1 MQKFIKI
8 QLAILTLAALVFAL
22 PQHSVSAE
30 EITYPAGLNESFTP
44 IAISAGGVSTLTIE
58 IYNPNSFPLILSS
71 SPAAFTETLPANLY
85 LNTPVNAS
93 TTCVGIVTTS
103 GTTSFSLIGGT
114 VPAQVLG
121 VPGSCK
127 ISIDVTST
135 IADTYDSKIPAN
147 TLLATNPAGTLNIS
161 NDDPSSVT
169 LTVNSVQPP
178 SLSKSFSPNTIW
190 VGRTSQMTVRITNT
204 DLNSALTKVSV
215 TDSLP
220 TGINLSTAAFTSSNC
235 GSPVVTQLDGS
246 ALTTAS
252 TGIKISDAMI
262 PVNSSCSVVFTVTST
277 TPGTYLNSIPAHAVQ
292 SQQGVTNASA
302 ASAPLNVQNISISKS
317 FSPTN
322 VEAGGTSVLTVTLQ
336 NPSGADYTGV
346 GFTDTLPS
354 GMTIYQPAELSTTC
368 QTGGSPASVTTDGAN
383 GKLILSGGTIPAAN
397 SSGTP
402 VTCVV
407 TARITVAISGS
418 YTNTIPAGSLTTDI
432 PGVTNVTAATANIS
446 SYGEGYG
453 LSASKSFSPSTVGV
467 NGTSR
472 LSISLTAPADTGL
485 SQVSVVDALP
495 AGVQVAATPTKQVN
509 ANCGSP
515 TFNPQAGD
523 TQLNFSGGT
532 IPAGKSCTF
541 SVLVVSS
548 APGTYTNTISR
559 SNISTAEGRNI
570 SGNISAKLTVSG
582 ISVNKSFTPTAV
594 NKGGISTLT
603 VIITNINS
611 EQLNAVH
618 FLDTLPSGLVIAPT
632 PNLLNTCNGSVGV
645 TPGGSTIELTGGVIP
660 SQVGSVAGICTV
672 NVDVQALTD
681 NNKVNTIAAGAVT
694 GTLALS
700 NISVSNPQPTSA
712 TLSVHTLTININKN
726 FDPILV
732 AGYGSSTL
740 TVLLQNPNNYPLV
753 GIGFTDNLPQSA
765 TVGEGVTIAPAPNAS
780 VGTCG
785 GTITAA
791 PGATSFTYSGGSL
804 DINKS
809 CTLSVDV
816 IMNYDG
822 NLINVIPVGD
832 VTSTNGGTN
841 DKEGRATLTN
851 IPGASVIKKFSAVS
865 GHDATLTITINNLNS
880 YQITNVGLSDTF
892 PAHVS
897 VVSADANQ
905 CNGTVSTT
913 AGSVTLAGGSIAA
926 GDSCDVTVQV
936 TTDQAG
942 SYLNCIPASSL
953 TDEQGATNAEDACDT
968 LTTTDPVN
976 PPQITKTFSAATIP
990 LGSSSLVTF
999 RVVNSN
1005 SVPLTGVTF
1014 SDTLPTNMTLTSII
1028 NVAQCGGTVSSSSS
1042 GLSLADGVIAANT
1055 TCTIVANVTTSEAG
1069 SFVNETSTVTSA
1081 NGGTGN
1087 YASDDLSV
1095 IAPPQI
1101 SKSFSPA
1108 AIGAGETSTL
1118 TFVIQNPTVNAVSL
1132 TGVSFTDA
1140 LPTGVVVASDPA
1152 QSISSSCGSATF
1164 APAAGDTTLAF
1175 SGGTIAASGSCTV
1188 SVDVTAANGGTYLNT
1203 SGNVTSTNG
1212 GTGNT
1217 ASDTLEVSGPG
1228 LTLQKSTS
1236 AANYQKTGDTLAY
1249 SYLLTN
1255 SGNTILYPPFVVHD
1269 DHITGDID
1277 CTNSLASLAPGETTT
1292 CTASYTVVDAD
1303 VTAKSVTNLATA
1315 VAKDEL
1321 GNDVTSNQS
1330 SATVDA
1336 AALTIDKATS
1346 TVSYLSVGNKINYSY
1361 TLTNTGKVTLYA
1373 PFTVTDDHIGTP
1385 LGTPFSCGTATSLA
1399 PGENVTC
1406 ASVYTVTA
1414 ADVAADNVVNQA
1426 FATGYDAASGGNEVK
1441 SNMDTV
1447 TVPKVTHAMITKA
1460 FDPAI
1465 IAIGQTST
1473 MTITIQNPNPVPL
1486 TGVNF
1491 TDTFPAGL
1499 TVVNTPDA
1507 AQCGGT
1513 VSWNS
1518 STGTLSLASGSIIG
1532 TSCTITALV
1541 TSDAADVYTNTTST
1555 VKTTNGGTGNS
1566 ATADLTVVQAA
1577 VITKTFTPSTVL
1589 QGQTSTLTLVI
1600 NNPVT
1605 NTQDLAGISFTDP
1618 LPTGMSVATDP
1629 QTTLTNCGSL
1639 AVFNPIAGD
1648 TSLAFSGGS
1657 LAIGESCTLTVNVI
1671 APAAG
1676 SYENTTSAITSTNG
1690 GPGAPSNTATLL
1702 VNKTT
1707 DLAITKTDSLLDVTR
1722 GDTVTYSV
1730 VVTNNGPTDAV
1741 GATVTDSLPAQL
1753 TSATWTCT
1761 ATGGA
1766 TCTASGTGNLSDT
1779 IDIPVGGVVT
1789 YAITATVAG
1798 STSESIA
1805 NSAVVLPP
1813 TDLTDINPANNSAND
1828 VDDWNYLTITKSAD
1842 RSTYDQA
1849 GNVITYTYTVKNDGN
1864 STLKS
1869 PFAVVDDKLTPD
1881 CPSMPS
1887 TLAPGAT
1894 FTCTGTHEVIASDLD
1909 NGLITNSVYATGT
1922 DQDGDSV
1929 KSNTPSV
1936 TVNANQEPLIGL
1948 AKRAVSVTKVSANTY
1963 DVLYTFVIENY
1974 GNVTLHD
1981 LQITDNLNTTFPSTT
1996 TYSVQSVSSADLV
2009 VNAGFDGDGDQQLL
2023 GSGNTLAAGD
2033 SKTLD
2038 VVVRV
2043 VPTVHGIFYN
2053 TATATAKDVKNH
2065 DITDISQN
2073 GSNPDSDGNGNPTN
2087 DSEPTPVDFGTHI
2100 YEPPYG
2106 VKTLSTSQMPT
2117 MTWTMNWLN
2126 NQNILPITNVVHDPI
2141 PVGTEYLAKF
2151 TDSRIDPPAGAPA
2164 GSTSA
2169 GVECT
2174 VSGKS
2179 TTTLCYYE
2187 GPTTENPRGQ
2197 VVWSGVLAPDYGV
2210 TDPALADNKVTI
2222 TFSVTYQ
2229 QHTPVVN
2236 NTATIDTDLN
2246 GDGDTVDTGEQ
2257 QVASASAG
2265 WVYEAILLPATGFAP
2280 NSITQLP
2287 AQPKALAYSA
2297 MDEMWIEIPSLN
2309 MQSTIVGVPS
2319 TATGWN
2325 LTWIGKDTGWLN
2337 GSAFPTHAGNAV
2349 LTGHVMDANGNPGPF
2364 ADISQLKYG
2373 DQIIIHAWNEQY
2385 VYEVKEFDT
2394 IAPSDF
2400 STAFKHEDLS
2410 WITLMTC
2417 KDYDA
2422 ESSTYLQR
2430 YLVRAVLIKV
2440 Q

>member
-8 QLAILTLAALVFAL
+8 QLAILTLAALVFTL

-44 IAISAGGVSTLTIE
+44 IAISAGGVSTLTVE
-58 IYNPNSFPLILSS
+58 IYNPNTFPLVLSS
-71 SPAAFTETLPANLY
+71 SPAAFSETLPANLY
-85 LNTPVNAS
+85 LSTPINAS
-93 TTCVGIVTTS
+93 TTCGGIVTTS

-127 ISIDVTST
+127 ISIDVTSV

-147 TLLATNPAGTLNIS
+147 TLVSTNPAGTLSIS

-220 TGINLSTAAFTSSNC
+220 TGVNLSTAAYTSSNC

-252 TGIKISDAMI
+252 TGVKISDATI
-262 PVNSSCSVVFTVTST
+262 PVNSSCSVVFTVTSI
-277 TPGTYLNSIPAHAVQ
+277 TPGTYLNSIPAHAIQ

-336 NPSGADYTGV
+336 NPSDADYTGV

-354 GMTIYQPAELSTTC
+354 GMTIYQPAEFSTTC
-368 QTGGSPASVTTDGAN
+368 QTGSSPATVTTDGAN

-397 SSGTP
+397 SSGVP
-402 VTCVV
+402 GTCTV
-407 TARITVAISGS
+407 TAKVTVSTAGS

-432 PGVTNVTAATANIS
+432 PGVTNVAAATANIS

-548 APGTYTNTISR
+548 APGAYTNTISR

-603 VIITNINS
+603 VKITNINT

-632 PNLLNTCNGSVGV
+632 PNLLNTCNGSVDV

-660 SQVGSVAGICTV
+660 AQVSSVAGICTV

-681 NNKVNTIAAGAVT
+681 NDKVNTIAAGAVT

-700 NISVSNPQPTSA
+700 NVSVSNPQPTSA

-753 GIGFTDNLPQSA
+753 GIGFTDNLPQSTTA
-765 TVGEGVTIAPAPNAS
+765 GEGVTIAPAPNAS

-785 GTITAA
+785 GTITAT

-851 IPGASVIKKFSAVS
+851 IPGASVIKKFSNVS

-892 PAHVS
+892 PEHVS
-897 VVSADANQ
+897 VVSANANQ

-913 AGSVTLAGGSIAA
+913 TGSVTLAGGSIAA

-942 SYLNCIPASSL
+942 SYLNCISANSL

-999 RVVNSN
+999 KVVNSN
-1005 SVPLTGVTF
+1005 SVPLTGVAF

-1055 TCTIVANVTTSEAG
+1055 TCTIVANVTTSAPG
-1069 SFVNETSTVTSA
+1069 SFVNTTSTVTST

-1087 YASDDLSV
+1087 YASDDLLV
-1095 IAPPQI
+1095 VAPPQI
-1101 SKSFSPA
+1101 SKTFSSDS
-1108 AIGAGETSTL
+1108 ILTGENSTL
-1118 TFVIQNPTVNAVSL
+1118 TFVIQNPAVNTVAL
-1132 TGVSFTDA
+1132 TGVTFTDV
-1140 LPTGVVVASDPA
+1140 LPSGVKVAATPSA
-1152 QSISSSCGSATF
+1152 SVSSSCGSATF
-1164 APAAGDTTLAF
+1164 NPTAGATTLTF
-1175 SGGTIAASGSCTV
+1175 SGGTIAALDSCTV

-1236 AANYQKTGDTLAY
+1236 TVNYQKTGDTLAY

-1255 SGNTILYPPFVVHD
+1255 SGNTTLYPPFVVHD

-1277 CTNSLASLAPGETTT
+1277 CTNSLISLVPGETTT
-1292 CTASYTVVDAD
+1292 CTALYTVVDAD

-1399 PGENVTC
+1399 PGENATC
-1406 ASVYTVTA
+1406 TSVYTVTA

-1441 SNMDTV
+1441 SNTDTV

-1460 FDPAI
+1460 FDPAT

-1499 TVVNTPDA
+1499 TVVNTPDT

-1541 TSDAADVYTNTTST
+1541 TSNTADVYTNTTST

-1577 VITKTFTPSTVL
+1577 VITKTFTPATVL

-1618 LPTGMSVATDP
+1618 LPAGMSVATDP
-1629 QTTLTNCGSL
+1629 QTTLTNCGTL

-1648 TSLAFSGGS
+1648 TSLTFSGGT
-1657 LAIGESCTLTVNVI
+1657 LAIGASCTLTVDVI
-1671 APAAG
+1671 APTAG

-1707 DLAITKTDSLLDVTR
+1707 DLAITKTDSLVDVTR

-1753 TSATWTCT
+1753 TSTTWVCT

-1766 TCTASGTGNLSDT
+1766 VCTASGTGNLSDT
-1779 IDIPVGGVVT
+1779 ADIPVGGVAT
-1789 YAITATVAG
+1789 YAITATVSD
-1798 STSESIA
+1798 STSGSIA

-1813 TDLTDINPANNSAND
+1813 ADLTDINPANNSAND
-1828 VDDWNYLTITKSAD
+1828 VDNWNYLTITKSAD
-1842 RSTYDQA
+1842 HSTYDRA
-1849 GNVITYTYTVKNDGN
+1849 GNIITYTYTVKNDGD

-1894 FTCTGTHEVIASDLD
+1894 FTCTGTHEVTTADLD
-1909 NGLITNSVYATGT
+1909 AGSITNSVYATGT

-1936 TVNANQEPLIGL
+1936 TVNANQSPLIGL

-1981 LQITDNLNTTFPSTT
+1981 LQITDNLNATFPSTT
-1996 TYSVQSVSSADLV
+1996 TYSVQSISSADLV
-2009 VNAGFDGDGDQQLL
+2009 VNASFDGDGDQQLL
-2023 GSGNTLAAGD
+2023 GSGNTLVAGD

-2053 TATATAKDVKNH
+2053 TATATAKDVNNH
-2065 DITDISQN
+2065 DVTDVSQN
-2073 GSNPDSDGNGNPTN
+2073 GSNPDSDGNGNPNN
-2087 DSEPTPVDFGTHI
+2087 DSTPTPVDFGAHI

-2117 MTWTMNWLN
+2117 MTWTMNWIN
-2126 NQNILPITNVVHDPI
+2126 NQNILPITSVVHDPI

-2151 TDSRIDPPAGAPA
+2151 TDSGIDPPAGAPA

-2187 GPTTENPRGQ
+2187 GPTADNPLGQ
-2197 VVWSGVLAPDYGV
+2197 VVWAGVLAPDYGV
-2210 TDPALADNKVTI
+2210 MDPTLADNKVTI

-2229 QHTPVVN
+2229 QHAPVVN

-2265 WVYEAILLPATGFAP
+2265 WVYEAVLLPATGFAP
-2280 NSITQLP
+2280 NSVTQLP

-2297 MDEMWIEIPSLN
+2297 MEEMWLEIPSLN

-2349 LTGHVMDANGNPGPF
+2349 LTGHVVDANGNPGPF
-2364 ADISQLKYG
+2364 ADITQLKYG
-2373 DQIIIHAWNEQY
+2373 DKIIIHAWNEQY
-2385 VYEVKEFDT
+2385 VYEVREFDT
-2394 IAPSDF
+2394 ISPNDF

-2417 KDYDA
+2417 KDYDV

-2430 YLVRAVLIKV
+2430 YLVRAVLIQV
-2440 Q
+2440 N